1 MPATQAATSPLKS
14 SVTAI
19 VGSLV
24 VVGLILAVL
33 MYFDVHLKLIA
44 LLEWIDQQGAV
55 AAFLFIGVMALTVV
69 LVLPGIFFTTGAGYV
84 FGIAQGTVYVVLGT
98 TLGAAIA
105 FLVARYLFGQRAKR
119 YIMGKSKLSLVNDE
133 MAKNDF
139 KVVLLTR
146 LIPFFPGK
154 LSNYFFGLTAFRFT
168 RYVAA
173 SLIGYIPFSLHNVY
187 VGSLISDLSQM
198 SEGGL
203 TRSPLQWAMYG
214 FGFIATIIAV
224 AYFNTIA
231 KRALSGYTAGND
243 QGGS

>member
-1 MPATQAATSPLKS
+1 MSAAPAATSPLKS

-19 VGSLV
+19 VGGLV
-24 VVGLILAVL
+24 IVGLILAVL

-55 AAFLFIGVMALTVV
+55 AAVLFIGVMALAVV
-69 LVLPGIFFTTGAGYV
+69 LVLPGIFLTTGAGYV
-84 FGIAQGTVYVVLGT
+84 FGIAQGTIYVVLGT
-98 TLGAAIA
+98 TLGAAAA
-105 FLVARYLFGQRAKR
+105 FLAARHLFGERAKR
-119 YIMGKSKLSLVNDE
+119 YIMGKSKLSLVNAE

-154 LSNYFFGLTAFRFT
+154 LSNYFFGLTEFRFIN
-168 RYVAA
+168 YVAA

-187 VGSLISDLSQM
+187 VGSLVSDLAQV
-198 SEGGL
+198 SEGGM

-214 FGFIATIIAV
+214 MGFVFTIIAV
-224 AYFNTIA
+224 IYFNSIA